1 MISKLAHVSIIVRDL
16 DEALKWYTEVLGLE
30 KRGDDS
36 GVIPGFRWL
45 TVAPKGQ
52 TDVEIVLFKPG
63 VFQDEEATRTL
74 LERVGQG
81 TMWMFQTDDCRKEY
95 ETLSAKGV
103 KFLGPPQEVPW
114 GIQAIFEDLY
124 GNQFGMLEL
133 AAS

>member
-1 MISKLAHVSIIVRDL
+1 MISKLAHVTIIVRDL

-30 KRGDDS
+30 VRADDS

-52 TDVEIVLFKPG
+52 KDVEIVLFKPG

-103 KFLGPPQEVPW
+103 KFFGPPQEVPW
-114 GIQAIFEDLY
+114 G
-124 GNQFGMLEL
+124 
-133 AAS
+133 